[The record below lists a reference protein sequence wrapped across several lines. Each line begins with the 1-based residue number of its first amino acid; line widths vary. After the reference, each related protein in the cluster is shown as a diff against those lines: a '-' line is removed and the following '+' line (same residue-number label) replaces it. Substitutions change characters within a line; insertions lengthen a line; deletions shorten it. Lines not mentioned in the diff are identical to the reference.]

1 MIEGELSPPPF
12 RFFFLSLWVS
22 SVLHVTNL
30 RLWCWLNE
38 GLRGCLDLNHKAVC
52 EGFGDVN
59 NEGGARWGSEGVSGG
74 SARMVMKV
82 EQDEALGGHLGV
94 GN

>member
-1 MIEGELSPPPF
+1 M
-12 RFFFLSLWVS
+12 V
-22 SVLHVTNL
+22 
-30 RLWCWLNE
+30 
-38 GLRGCLDLNHKAVC
+38 RGCLDLNHKAVC

-94 GN
+94 GAWLGVSLVS